1 MANINTSVG
10 APSGGRDVAP
20 NSFLATPDKY
30 TALGELLNAA
40 AEEVNEL
47 GKPDVSDL
55 LVETYGD
62 QGVTGFLKLTGAITA
77 AGASDQVEFYEVG
90 RRHKKLAYTG
100 GNTTAGNGGNTAG
113 NDRVTISDS
122 AIVNGLQTNDVVM
135 DTTSGVRGIV
145 ISGGE
150 GSNVV
155 IGRLDGAVMAGDSTD
170 FDATNGGTL
179 IVIGN
184 MYAQGSD
191 QPSSFVQPEVIRR
204 INSYAIVKDRYQVNG
219 SQATNIGYV
228 NIGNGD
234 YRWFMYGEQEARK
247 RFMDKREMTLLFGDL
262 INGAQKADV
271 AVTDSVTDLSG
282 TEGYITA
289 LENRGINVTNANAN
303 PLDSFAEFDDII
315 LELDKQGAPA
325 EYAMYLNRKQDLAID
340 DMLASGIATQ
350 VTAGLAGQFGAFN
363 NSADM
368 AIKLGFKSFT
378 RGGYTFHKHDWKLLN
393 DPTLLGASTKFQGVM
408 CPLTQVTD
416 ARSGMKAPALEMKYK
431 ASNGYSR
438 EMEHW
443 VTGGGVLGHNNNGD
457 AGKDVATFHYRSEVA
472 LLTRAANQHVLIKG

>member
-1 MANINTSVG
+1 MATITG
-10 APSGGRDVAP
+10 ATTDIAGHGIKT
-20 NSFLATPDKY
+20 TPDKY
-30 TALGELLNAA
+30 AALGDLLNAA
-40 AEEVNEL
+40 ASGVNEV
-47 GKPDVSDL
+47 GKPDVSEL

-62 QGVTGFLKLTGAITA
+62 QGITGFLKLTGAITA

-90 RRHKKLAYTG
+90 RRHKTYAYSSAINIASNAVNLPAANLTHVTG
-100 GNTTAGNGGNTAG
+100 GSAVSTPTGNVLQAG
-113 NDRVTISDS
+113 DI
-122 AIVNGLQTNDVVM
+122 VM
-135 DTTSGVRGIV
+135 DSVTGVRLIV
-145 ISGGE
+145 KDY
-150 GSNVV
+150 NVTAAGDYTFV
-155 IGRLDGAVMAGDSTD
+155 RLDGENASG
-170 FDATNGGTL
+170 TNEVDTSAGGTFIL
-179 IVIGN
+179 LGN

-191 QPSSFVQPEVIRR
+191 QPSNFDQPEVIRR
-204 INSYAIVKDRYQVNG
+204 INSYAIVKDRFQVNG
-219 SQATNIGYV
+219 SQTTNIGYV

-262 INGAQKADV
+262 NDGANDAGI
-271 AVTDSVTDLSG
+271 AGS
-282 TEGYITA
+282 EGYITA

-340 DMLASGIATQ
+340 DMLAAGVATQ

-363 NSADM
+363 NDADM
-368 AIKLGFKSFT
+368 AVKLGFKSFT

-457 AGKDVATFHYRSEVA
+457 AGADVATFHYRSEVA

>member
-1 MANINTSVG
+1 MANITG
-10 APSGGRDVAP
+10 AAVDIAGHGIKT
-20 NSFLATPDKY
+20 TPDTY
-30 TALGELLNAA
+30 AALGDLLNAA
-40 AEEVNEL
+40 ASGVNEV
-47 GKPDVSDL
+47 GKPDVSEL

-62 QGVTGFLKLTGAITA
+62 QGITGFLKLTGAITA

-90 RRHKKLAYTG
+90 RRHKTYAYSSGISVASNVINLPEANLTHTTG
-100 GNTTAGNGGNTAG
+100 GSSVSTPTGNVLQAG
-113 NDRVTISDS
+113 
-122 AIVNGLQTNDVVM
+122 DVVM
-135 DTTSGVRGIV
+135 DSVTGVRLILKDH
-145 ISGGE
+145 
-150 GSNVV
+150 NVTSSSAYTFV
-155 IGRLDGAVMAGDSTD
+155 RLDGENASGTAEVDTS
-170 FDATNGGTL
+170 NGGTFIL
-179 IVIGN
+179 LGN
-184 MYAQGSD
+184 MYAQGSN
-191 QPSSFVQPEVIRR
+191 QPTVFDQPEVIRR
-204 INSYAIVKDRYQVNG
+204 INSYAIVKDRFQVAG

-247 RFMDKREMTLLFGDL
+247 RFMDKREMTLLFGELNDGSNNVG
-262 INGAQKADV
+262 IAG
-271 AVTDSVTDLSG
+271 S
-282 TEGYITA
+282 EGYITA
-289 LENRGINVTNANAN
+289 LEQRGINVTNANAN

-315 LELDKQGAPA
+315 LELDKQGAPS

-340 DMLASGIATQ
+340 DMLASGISTG

-363 NSADM
+363 NDANM
-368 AIKLGFKSFT
+368 AVKLGFKSFT

-393 DPTLLGASTKFQGVM
+393 DPTLVGASNKFQGVM

-457 AGKDVATFHYRSEVA
+457 TGADVATFHYRSEVA

>member
-1 MANINTSVG
+1 
-10 APSGGRDVAP
+10 
-20 NSFLATPDKY
+20 
-30 TALGELLNAA
+30 
-40 AEEVNEL
+40 
-47 GKPDVSDL
+47 

-62 QGVTGFLKLTGAITA
+62 QGITGFLKLTGAITA

-90 RRHKKLAYTG
+90 RRHKTYAY
-100 GNTTAGNGGNTAG
+100 
-113 NDRVTISDS
+113 SS
-122 AIVNGLQTNDVVM
+122 AISVVSNVINLPQANLTHTVGISSVSTPTGNVLQAGDVVM
-135 DTTSGVRGIV
+135 DSVTGVRLILKDH
-145 ISGGE
+145 
-150 GSNVV
+150 NVTATNNYTFV
-155 IGRLDGAVMAGDSTD
+155 RLDGENASGTAEVDTS
-170 FDATNGGTL
+170 NGGTFIL
-179 IVIGN
+179 LGN
-184 MYAQGSD
+184 MYAQGSN
-191 QPSSFVQPEVIRR
+191 QPTNFDQPEVIRR
-204 INSYAIVKDRYQVNG
+204 INSYAIVKDRFQVAG

-247 RFMDKREMTLLFGDL
+247 RFMDKREMTLLFGELNDGS
-262 INGAQKADV
+262 NDV
-271 AVTDSVTDLSG
+271 GIAGS
-282 TEGYITA
+282 EGYITA
-289 LENRGINVTNANAN
+289 LEQRGINVTNANAN

-315 LELDKQGAPA
+315 LELDKQGAPS

-340 DMLASGIATQ
+340 DMLASGISTG

-363 NSADM
+363 NDANM
-368 AIKLGFKSFT
+368 AVKLGFKSFT

-393 DPTLLGASTKFQGVM
+393 DPTLVGASNKFQGVM

-457 AGKDVATFHYRSEVA
+457 TGADVATFHYRSEVA